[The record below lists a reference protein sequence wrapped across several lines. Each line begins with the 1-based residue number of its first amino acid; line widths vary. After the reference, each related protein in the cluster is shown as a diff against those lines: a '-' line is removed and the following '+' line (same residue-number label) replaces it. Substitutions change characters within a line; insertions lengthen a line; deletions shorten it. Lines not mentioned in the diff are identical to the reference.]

1 MSDNI
6 AKPFIP
12 EIEDPCFF
20 HFEPP
25 RDDAAF
31 HELREHYSKLRS
43 APLLRFTETD
53 EEHEARID
61 AIAGERKAVSIPIT
75 ATARWKPS
83 QAPWSIITEEGHR
96 PVPAVVRHPDFQQLD
111 QLEFRLVD
119 RLKTGQQRCAQVYK
133 GTLSL
138 QSSSEPPA
146 VVVFKIFQECYFP
159 LPTVFHPERG
169 MHYGFWPDGAQQARV
184 HTWAHQQLTSM
195 QGKQIPWL
203 YGVFKFNLP
212 PEEAYGLVTEYVEGM
227 LGYCVQL
234 DSIWSSKDEMRK
246 LAEYALSTALDMSER
261 GVIHGD
267 LMKQNLIIRQG
278 DAKFPIVELLNVK
291 KSGKESKRMLVGR
304 ILQELVR
311 MGFPKEVLP
320 VLVSATATTTSGV
333 DPEMNPLGARRAPT
347 ILFISVTPQIAMFKR
362 DCTPALPAG
371 SKHSCELYILQE
383 SKIAMLWLRIASQ
396 MGLALFTLIVQM
408 QLHGNLYVPQS
419 IGLFFDAAV
428 PHLLLIAGDVSHSLL
443 ASGRSPVAP
452 PTVASE
458 YVPSATMS
466 PVDAI
471 TWNTTTRGVS
481 VESSLPSS
489 SSVLAA
495 TSTSLPPRSR
505 PTSKSRDRPVPV
517 WREGFITPTEESNTS
532 HVIPLVVACIVGAA
546 FARATS
552 TMTIPSLRCLRRF
565 IPSNA
570 IAKLKGI
577 LKGGTPTQSG
587 TELVL
592 DGVGVSSTVSLVSAS
607 ITGDQPATDA
617 EGPRPGVYVSAFH
630 GFLSACTI
638 AADTPAV
645 EDSQEIRETV
655 NSVLG
660 MQTEAEDME
669 APESNTPAS
678 IPVRIVNVS
687 AGAAAS
693 PGSQS
698 ASNSAASSQS
708 DIWTGPFV
716 ALLPSQHEF
725 TGILYPTGAYLVPLL
740 DSTTPLSPRRA
751 PSGSSK
757 IPPRIAS
764 IPDWLCP
771 TYTEQACEEHMKRC
785 GAIVDE
791 MTRQCTRY
799 IAARET
805 LPAARSYLEECV
817 EEQRAYIEELEAR
830 LKVQRGQLEAVY
842 AGMKKR
848 QSDIASRRE
857 RLQEEQGRMKEERTR
872 VEEERLAVEERR
884 REAEEAR
891 LRIAAQRTR
900 AMEERAKLEA
910 KRGAL
915 EREHA
920 GMEKE
925 GLPAQGAKTA
935 KEMCDKETQV
945 DEADAGLSEGQL
957 DPREADTVSSS
968 EGERRDESAQD
979 GPDAGAALG
988 AEEDDEKSGELQ
1000 QQSHRDA
1007 NQVSTD
1013 RQDQP
1018 KEASTSAQ
1026 QAEPSMEDDQG
1037 KPGIH
1042 DAEGVDVPMGDHGDE
1057 DERIPDG
1064 PLSSTLSTSLGPG
1077 ESHEEC
1083 DLGLSANAPGLNDPP
1098 RSPTSEEVMESP
1110 KDSVIPELSGP
1121 DGTGS
1126 DDSSH
1131 PGASMHFG
1139 TLTAS
1144 STGSQPLFT
1153 NMFQLPST
1161 QGSQPAVA
1169 SNNTGPSTAQDAAS
1183 DDRQADEEDA
1193 RAAPRRKMQTD
1204 VITSSSRRDSGNRGR
1219 HGRPAGRRRGARGH

>member
-1 MSDNI
+1 
-6 AKPFIP
+6 
-12 EIEDPCFF
+12 
-20 HFEPP
+20 
-25 RDDAAF
+25 
-31 HELREHYSKLRS
+31 
-43 APLLRFTETD
+43 
-53 EEHEARID
+53 
-61 AIAGERKAVSIPIT
+61 
-75 ATARWKPS
+75 
-83 QAPWSIITEEGHR
+83 
-96 PVPAVVRHPDFQQLD
+96 
-111 QLEFRLVD
+111 
-119 RLKTGQQRCAQVYK
+119 
-133 GTLSL
+133 
-138 QSSSEPPA
+138 
-146 VVVFKIFQECYFP
+146 
-159 LPTVFHPERG
+159 
-169 MHYGFWPDGAQQARV
+169 
-184 HTWAHQQLTSM
+184 
-195 QGKQIPWL
+195 
-203 YGVFKFNLP
+203 
-212 PEEAYGLVTEYVEGM
+212 
-227 LGYCVQL
+227 
-234 DSIWSSKDEMRK
+234 
-246 LAEYALSTALDMSER
+246 
-261 GVIHGD
+261 
-267 LMKQNLIIRQG
+267 
-278 DAKFPIVELLNVK
+278 
-291 KSGKESKRMLVGR
+291 
-304 ILQELVR
+304 
-311 MGFPKEVLP
+311 
-320 VLVSATATTTSGV
+320 
-333 DPEMNPLGARRAPT
+333 
-347 ILFISVTPQIAMFKR
+347 
-362 DCTPALPAG
+362 
-371 SKHSCELYILQE
+371 
-383 SKIAMLWLRIASQ
+383 MLWLRIASQ

-630 GFLSACTI
+630 GFLSACMPSSTVLFPNAACTI

-1126 DDSSH
+1126 DDVFRYPSSPSSPSSSCPSLISIDRERRSEIEESRPSSLIVQQGEADDVFRYPGASDDDVRSSPTDDSSLPRLIPQQQSPDSVDCSPSHVDATPAPSTREPPTPQDDAKPTQHGGLTKAFTFSIGTPPLRNEQPLQSSH